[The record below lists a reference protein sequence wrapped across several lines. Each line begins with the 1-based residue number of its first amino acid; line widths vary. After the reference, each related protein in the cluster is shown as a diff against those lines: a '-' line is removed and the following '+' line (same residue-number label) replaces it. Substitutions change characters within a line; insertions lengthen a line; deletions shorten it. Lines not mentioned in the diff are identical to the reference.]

1 MRAALTALIVGL
13 AVGCAE
19 FARFAP
25 VPPAIVGN
33 SATLA
38 LPLDVV
44 WERTMRV
51 LATQKPVVKNAHPA
65 DFFITTSK
73 ATVRLN
79 ETQADCGTYSGSP
92 YLRDGRTLT
101 EVAYSVYL
109 QRDGHRTRI
118 LVNAEIEVSTESSYD
133 AFEAAL
139 KAGKYD
145 IANAG
150 PLLCHALSSLYE
162 PAARLFRAGL
172 PAHFPLHAQPPAGP
186 SQPCQAA
193 GGRDQDAL
201 RHRREPVSVA
211 RERQGRARQLPG
223 DGARDRAARA
233 EDEGPRA
240 LSRAPAGVARAL
252 SARYER
258 PLPTPRRRIR

>member
-73 ATVRLN
+73 ATVRLD
-79 ETQADCGTYSGSP
+79 ETQADCGTYSGRP
-92 YLRDGRTLT
+92 YLKDGRTLT

-109 QRDGHRTRI
+109 QGNEKQTSI
-118 LVNAEIEVSTESSYD
+118 LVNAEIEGRFQGTATHEVTT
-133 AFEAAL
+133 
-139 KAGKYD
+139 
-145 IANAG
+145 
-150 PLLCHALSSLYE
+150 ALSCVSLGTLE
-162 PAARLFRAGL
+162 
-172 PAHFPLHAQPPAGP
+172 
-186 SQPCQAA
+186 
-193 GGRDQDAL
+193 RDL
-201 RHRREPVSVA
+201 IRKVWES
-211 RERQGRARQLPG
+211 
-223 DGARDRAARA
+223 
-233 EDEGPRA
+233 
-240 LSRAPAGVARAL
+240 AGVA
-252 SARYER
+252 ARSPY
-258 PLPTPRRRIR
+258 RR